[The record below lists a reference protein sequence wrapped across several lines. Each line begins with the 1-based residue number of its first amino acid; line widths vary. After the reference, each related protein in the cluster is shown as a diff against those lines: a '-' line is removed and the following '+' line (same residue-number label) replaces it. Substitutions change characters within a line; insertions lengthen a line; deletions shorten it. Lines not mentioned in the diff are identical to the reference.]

1 MVLPAMNS
9 VAEPKRLG
17 EVALDQA
24 DIGRPARFAAGP
36 AGFEIAGQQLVQGQS
51 SSASTDYPDRWPAIS
66 RRAQRLHRTD
76 AVRPA
81 QAPGW
86 STPAPC
92 LGFSASARSKHA
104 CASSK
109 RNEPH
114 MDDAKIAVGFG
125 VAADRAPAPGPVID
139 QRLLEPHRVREANAA
154 YLIEGYATRLDLVG
168 LIEIGQRFVIAFQI
182 EQQLR
187 AGARSLQMARI
198 ELQGMLKT
206 QHGLVAN
213 APA

>member
-1 MVLPAMNS
+1 MDS
-9 VAEPKRLG
+9 VAQPKRLG
-17 EVALDQA
+17 EVAIDQ

-36 AGFEIAGQQLVQGQS
+36 AGFEIAGQQLVHGKVPARRRIIRIDGQRFRVERKGFIEPMLFDQRKRLVGHRRRHASDSARASDRSTRSPHRSGRTSDGRCQDCRGFRRGRGSS
-51 SSASTDYPDRWPAIS
+51 SSARSGN
-66 RRAQRLHRTD
+66 
-76 AVRPA
+76 RPA
-81 QAPGW
+81 PRR
-86 STPAPC
+86 T
-92 LGFSASARSKHA
+92 ASRARSKSAHLV
-104 CASSK
+104 
-109 RNEPH
+109 E
-114 MDDAKIAVGFG
+114 G
-125 VAADRAPAPGPVID
+125 RAIW
-139 QRLLEPHRVREANAA
+139 
-154 YLIEGYATRLDLVG
+154 LDLVA